1 MDECRI
7 PIMGFRTDFL
17 SHVKIMV
24 SGKFSEYIRINLSK
38 DEDAMANYTLWL
50 FAAHQ
55 LKRTRVIV
63 GFMQTECDIY
73 IRHCWVSNS
82 QPVPFQVRADS

>member
-1 MDECRI
+1 MDEFRI

-38 DEDAMANYTLWL
+38 DEDAMTNYTL
-50 FAAHQ
+50 
-55 LKRTRVIV
+55 
-63 GFMQTECDIY
+63 
-73 IRHCWVSNS
+73 
-82 QPVPFQVRADS
+82 